1 MFENFLSL
9 YEIFK
14 DNGHEESLEE
24 TLKIFNILSNGQLKS
39 DDTSILKHSQKT
51 LEEIV
56 KRRLSGMPTEYALG
70 LGTFYG
76 RTFYTESGALITREE
91 TELLVDKALSVIKD
105 RHSDSERL
113 IIVDMGTGSGSIAI
127 SIALNT
133 IGTEFYASDINADTV
148 RIAKKNI
155 HKFNL
160 EDRITLLCGD
170 KFEPYG
176 GMGLEGHVDFVICN
190 PPYIPS
196 TSLKKMDSEIIDYE
210 PKEAFIGGSFR
221 IEFFSGLIEGDR
233 KSVV

>member
-1 MFENFLSL
+1 
-9 YEIFK
+9 
-14 DNGHEESLEE
+14 
-24 TLKIFNILSNGQLKS
+24 
-39 DDTSILKHSQKT
+39 
-51 LEEIV
+51 
-56 KRRLSGMPTEYALG
+56 MPTEYALG

-76 RTFYTESGALITREE
+76 RTFYTESGALIPREE

-105 RHSDSERL
+105 RHSESERL
-113 IIVDMGTGSGSIAI
+113 IVVDMGTGSGSIAI

-148 RIAKKNI
+148 RIAEKNI

-160 EDRITLLCGD
+160 EDRVTLLCGD

-196 TSLKKMDSEIIDYE
+196 TSLKKMDSEIIDFE
-210 PKEAFIGGSFR
+210 PEEAFNGGSFG
-221 IEFFSGLIEGDR
+221 IEFFRGLIEGSLTFLR
-233 KSVV
+233 PGGFLIFEIGKGQEKLVSRLFKSNEGYINLEFIDDGADVRVICAQRT